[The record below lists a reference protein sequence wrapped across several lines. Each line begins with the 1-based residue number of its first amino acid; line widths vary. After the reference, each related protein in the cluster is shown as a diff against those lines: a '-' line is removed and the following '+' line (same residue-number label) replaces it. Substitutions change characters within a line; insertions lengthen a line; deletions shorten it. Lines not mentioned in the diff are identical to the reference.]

1 MGTPNHRWT
10 PTAGVTVRTL
20 TLAGLLVIAIAAPA
34 AAQRAVVLVRHA
46 EKADQSQDAL
56 LSAAG
61 AGPREGAGRPAPRH
75 RRDPHR
81 HDRVPPDA
89 VHRQAAGRRPRH
101 HAGHHPRPR
110 AADARGAGARLRP
123 DAVVLVVGH
132 SNTLPQALA
141 AFGWPNTID
150 LHDRDYDD
158 VFVLVPRGEGLGPT
172 VVRLKYGRK
181 TS

>member
-10 PTAGVTVRTL
+10 PMAGLTVRTL
-20 TLAGLLVIAIAAPA
+20 TLAGLAVIAMAAPA
-34 AAQRAVVLVRHA
+34 AAQRTIVLVRHA

-61 AGPREGAGRPAPRH
+61 LARAKALADLLRGTGVTHIVTTEY
-75 RRDPHR
+75 RRTQSTAKPL
-81 HDRVPPDA
+81 
-89 VHRQAAGRRPRH
+89 
-101 HAGHHPRPR
+101 
-110 AADARGAGARLRP
+110 ADALGITPSIVPARALPTLVQRVRGYGP

-132 SNTLPQALA
+132 SNTLPQALT